1 MLLHRELLGA
11 VEGPIRHIVTTS
23 AHVPTRCS
31 DYVGVIDRVDLVILN
46 VMVLGD
52 VLLGHQFVLVMVQV
66 RCLSMLLVHKA

>member
-1 MLLHRELLGA
+1 M
-11 VEGPIRHIVTTS
+11 TY
-23 AHVPTRCS
+23 PTRCS